1 MLLSGDSESFY
12 IKNTPCSPYL
22 SLASNQ
28 EEVDMKVTLNSMD
41 VLNNM
46 ELKVVLQSPS
56 GDTGMMALAVAL
68 IDSRNRLFFY

>member
-12 IKNTPCSPYL
+12 IKNTPCSSYL

-56 GDTGMMALAVAL
+56 GDTDMMVLAVAL